1 MIFKKKKKKDIPNRR
16 SVEQSNDS
24 STQPNTNL
32 FKRNRTLT
40 GTTSN
45 RLKSVNTN
53 NELESP
59 RVHAHNLTIK
69 RRKIGS
75 ILLLMLIIAAPIW
88 FLINNFTA
96 TVNIE
101 ISDVKISKKID
112 TSKYEKVIQ
121 EYLNINPMSRFSFF
135 LDITAMSDYVAS
147 KLPEVSNIDKI
158 NTITPGKVN
167 FTLKMRTPIAGWQIN
182 NKQYYVDSRGIPFE
196 RNYFLAP
203 SVQIVDNSGVAPKV
217 GTAAIASNRFL
228 SFVGRVVSV
237 SKTYGYTVVQAAL
250 PNNTTREL
258 EVRLKEGNYLIKLS
272 IDRPV
277 GEQIEDMGNAIKY
290 FSDRGQTPEY
300 IDVRVSG
307 KAFYK

>member
-1 MIFKKKKKKDIPNRR
+1 VIFKKKKKNDIPKRR
-16 SVEQSNDS
+16 SIKQIDES
-24 STQPNTNL
+24 SEKPSTNL

-75 ILLLMLIIAAPIW
+75 ILLLILIIAAPIW

-101 ISDVKISKKID
+101 ISDVKMSKSID
-112 TSKYEKVIQ
+112 TSKYEKAIQ
-121 EYLNINPMSRFSFF
+121 DYLNINPMSRFSFF
-135 LDITAMSDYVAS
+135 LDINAMGDYVSS

-158 NTITPGKVN
+158 ITIAPGKVN
-167 FTLKMRTPIAGWQIN
+167 FTLKMRTPVAGWQIN
-182 NKQYYVDSRGIPFE
+182 DKQYYVDSKGIPFE
-196 RNYFLAP
+196 KNYFTAP
-203 SVQIVDNSGVAPKV
+203 SVQIVDNSVILPKV

-237 SKTYGYTVVQAAL
+237 SKTYGYTVIQASL

-258 EVRLKEGNYLIKLS
+258 EVKLKEGNYIIKLS

-277 GEQIEDMGNAIKY
+277 GEQIEDMANAIKY
-290 FSDRGQTPEY
+290 FTNSGQTPEY